1 MHVERV
7 HHIEC
12 SEPDNAGMH
21 EYYYEYDMY
30 YFTDGPLSLSV
41 RCYTDEP
48 DEGSF
53 MGIEVD
59 GEARALEVADL
70 KRPMLLEA
78 MSHLRTEGKVT
89 FTWFSGIGYEPIR
102 VKPLPAV

>member
-7 HHIEC
+7 HHIDC
-12 SEPDNAGMH
+12 SEPDEAGMH

-53 MGIEVD
+53 VGIGVD
-59 GEARALEVADL
+59 GETRALELADL
-70 KRPMLLEA
+70 SRPIFLAA
-78 MSHLRTEGKVT
+78 MSHLKTEGKVL
-89 FTWFSGIGYEPIR
+89 FSWFSGIGYEPIS
-102 VKPLPAV
+102 VYLSDEA